1 MKIAVNTRMLLKGKM
16 EGIGYFTY
24 ESFRRIVKAHPE
36 HEFIFIFDRPYDES
50 FIFSE
55 NITPV
60 VASPPARHPLL
71 WYLWYEHSLPRVF
84 KKTKADL
91 FIGTDGY
98 LSVASKIKTLSVF
111 HDINFEHYPED
122 VPFFNRLFYRHYFP
136 IYAQTAA
143 RIAAVSEFTK
153 NDVVEKYKID
163 ARKIDIV
170 YNGVS
175 EQFNPLSAAEIIQ
188 VRNKFT
194 QGQPYFLFVG
204 SLHQRKNISNML
216 KAFDEY
222 KKSAS
227 SPVKMVLAGAKRW
240 WTDEME
246 KTLEQMQFKSD
257 VIFTGRVSFDD
268 LCKITSGALAMTYVS
283 TFEGF
288 GIPIIEAMR
297 SGVPVI
303 TSNVTSMPEVAG
315 NAALLCDPF
324 SVSSIAESMMKI
336 ANDEQL
342 RKTLI
347 EAGLKRQN
355 DFSWDKTAVQ
365 LWNSI
370 EKTISS

>member
-1 MKIAVNTRMLLKGKM
+1 M
-16 EGIGYFTY
+16 
-24 ESFRRIVKAHPE
+24 
-36 HEFIFIFDRPYDES
+36 
-50 FIFSE
+50 
-55 NITPV
+55 
-60 VASPPARHPLL
+60 
-71 WYLWYEHSLPRVF
+71 
-84 KKTKADL
+84 
-91 FIGTDGY
+91 
-98 LSVASKIKTLSVF
+98 
-111 HDINFEHYPED
+111 
-122 VPFFNRLFYRHYFP
+122 
-136 IYAQTAA
+136 
-143 RIAAVSEFTK
+143 
-153 NDVVEKYKID
+153 
-163 ARKIDIV
+163 
-170 YNGVS
+170 
-175 EQFNPLSAAEIIQ
+175 
-188 VRNKFT
+188 
-194 QGQPYFLFVG
+194 
-204 SLHQRKNISNML
+204 
-216 KAFDEY
+216 
-222 KKSAS
+222 
-227 SPVKMVLAGAKRW
+227 
-240 WTDEME
+240 
-246 KTLEQMQFKSD
+246 
-257 VIFTGRVSFDD
+257 IFTGRVSFDD